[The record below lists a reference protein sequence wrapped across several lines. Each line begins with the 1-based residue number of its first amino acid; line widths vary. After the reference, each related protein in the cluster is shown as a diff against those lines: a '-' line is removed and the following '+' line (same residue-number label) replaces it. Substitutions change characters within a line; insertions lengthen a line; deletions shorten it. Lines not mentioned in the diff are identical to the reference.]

1 MRLDRLIPGSRFMTR
16 NMRRT
21 FAGALAISTGESFI
35 GASSTYSSRGCQSA
49 SAAGSLKPQW
59 NWAPYLRPSGSH
71 FEVRHAGA
79 SAISGAVKYLV
90 QVRLVER
97 GREPGTR
104 HDFCRI
110 HDHTWSHYISQSD
123 PVLSRIQAGADEGT
137 ALLGLDSPVGRRL
150 DETRRFFA
158 FLREEIK
165 QSMAK
170 WQRLQAA
177 EREAS

>member
-1 MRLDRLIPGSRFMTR
+1 MT
-16 NMRRT
+16 
-21 FAGALAISTGESFI
+21 GAD
-35 GASSTYSSRGCQSA
+35 A
-49 SAAGSLKPQW
+49 SAIADFQERF
-59 NWAPYLRPSGSH
+59 AQIMVDSGMPRMASRVYAALLVTDSGKLSAA
-71 FEVRHAGA
+71 ELAERLGVGA

-97 GREPGTR
+97 GRAPGTR

-110 HDHTWSHYISQSD
+110 HEHTWSHYISQSD
-123 PVLSRIQAGADEGT
+123 PVLARIQAGADEGM
-137 ALLGLDSPVGRRL
+137 ALLGLGSAAGRRL

-165 QSMAK
+165 QSMEK

-177 EREAS
+177 EREAGRQSAG

>member
-1 MRLDRLIPGSRFMTR
+1 MTQANEGAIADFRERFAQILVESGMPR
-16 NMRRT
+16 MAARVY
-21 FAGALAISTGESFI
+21 AALLVTDSGKL
-35 GASSTYSSRGCQSA
+35 
-49 SAAGSLKPQW
+49 SAAELAERLG
-59 NWAPYLRPSGSH
+59 
-71 FEVRHAGA
+71 VGA

-110 HDHTWSHYISQSD
+110 HEHTWSHFVSQSD
-123 PVLSRIQAGADEGT
+123 PVLVRVQAGAAEGVP
-137 ALLGLDSPVGRRL
+137 LLGLDSLAGQRL

-170 WQRLQAA
+170 WRRLQAA
-177 EREAS
+177 EREAGQRQSAG

>member
-1 MRLDRLIPGSRFMTR
+1 MTQANEGAIADFRERFAQILVESGMPR
-16 NMRRT
+16 MAARVY
-21 FAGALAISTGESFI
+21 AALLVTDSGKL
-35 GASSTYSSRGCQSA
+35 
-49 SAAGSLKPQW
+49 SAAELAERLG
-59 NWAPYLRPSGSH
+59 
-71 FEVRHAGA
+71 VGA

-110 HDHTWSHYISQSD
+110 HEHTWSHFVSQSD
-123 PVLSRIQAGADEGT
+123 PVLVRVQAGAAEGVP
-137 ALLGLDSPVGRRL
+137 LLGLDSLAGQRL

-170 WQRLQAA
+170 WRRLQAA
-177 EREAS
+177 EREAG

>member
-1 MRLDRLIPGSRFMTR
+1 MTR
-16 NMRRT
+16 ADEGVIAVFQER
-21 FAGALAISTGESFI
+21 FAQIMVEYGMPRMASRVYAALLVADSGKL
-35 GASSTYSSRGCQSA
+35 SA
-49 SAAGSLKPQW
+49 TELAERLG
-59 NWAPYLRPSGSH
+59 
-71 FEVRHAGA
+71 VGA

-110 HDHTWSHYISQSD
+110 HEHTWSHFVSQSD
-123 PVLSRIQAGADEGT
+123 PMLARVQVGADEGV
-137 ALLGLDSPVGRRL
+137 ALLGLDSPAGRRL

-158 FLREEIK
+158 FIREEIN

-170 WQRLQAA
+170 WRRLQEAEHEAGQTA
-177 EREAS
+177 ERILPR

>member
-1 MRLDRLIPGSRFMTR
+1 MIESGTPRMAARVYAALLVTDSGKLSAAELAERLD
-16 NMRRT
+16 
-21 FAGALAISTGESFI
+21 
-35 GASSTYSSRGCQSA
+35 
-49 SAAGSLKPQW
+49 
-59 NWAPYLRPSGSH
+59 
-71 FEVRHAGA
+71 VGA

-90 QVRLVER
+90 QIRLVER

-110 HDHTWSHYISQSD
+110 HEHTWSHYISQSD
-123 PVLSRIQAGADEGT
+123 PVLVRIQAGADEG
-137 ALLGLDSPVGRRL
+137 AGLLGIDSPAGRRL
-150 DETRRFFA
+150 DETGRFFA

-177 EREAS
+177 ERETG

>member
-1 MRLDRLIPGSRFMTR
+1 MTRADEEAVAGFRERFAQILVESGMPRMAARVYAVLLVTDSGKLSAAELAERLD
-16 NMRRT
+16 
-21 FAGALAISTGESFI
+21 AGA
-35 GASSTYSSRGCQSA
+35 
-49 SAAGSLKPQW
+49 P
-59 NWAPYLRPSGSH
+59 
-71 FEVRHAGA
+71 
-79 SAISGAVKYLV
+79 AISGAVKYLV

-123 PVLSRIQAGADEGT
+123 PVLIRIQAGAEEGT
-137 ALLGLDSPVGRRL
+137 ALVGPDSPAGRRL
-150 DETRRFFA
+150 DETGRFFA

-177 EREAS
+177 EREAG

>member
-1 MRLDRLIPGSRFMTR
+1 MTQADEGAIADFRERFAQIMVESGMPR
-16 NMRRT
+16 MAARVY
-21 FAGALAISTGESFI
+21 AALLVTDSGKL
-35 GASSTYSSRGCQSA
+35 
-49 SAAGSLKPQW
+49 SAAELAERLG
-59 NWAPYLRPSGSH
+59 
-71 FEVRHAGA
+71 VGA

-110 HDHTWSHYISQSD
+110 HEHTWSHFVSQSD
-123 PVLSRIQAGADEGT
+123 PVLVRVQAGAAEGIP
-137 ALLGLDSPVGRRL
+137 LLGLDSLAGQRL
-150 DETRRFFA
+150 DETRRFFT

-170 WQRLQAA
+170 WRRLQAA
-177 EREAS
+177 EREAG

>member
-1 MRLDRLIPGSRFMTR
+1 MTR
-16 NMRRT
+16 ANDGAIADFRER
-21 FAGALAISTGESFI
+21 FAQIMVEAGMPRMAARVYAALLVTDSGKL
-35 GASSTYSSRGCQSA
+35 
-49 SAAGSLKPQW
+49 SAAELAEQLG
-59 NWAPYLRPSGSH
+59 
-71 FEVRHAGA
+71 VGA

-110 HDHTWSHYISQSD
+110 HEHTWSHFVSQSD
-123 PVLSRIQAGADEGT
+123 PMLVRVQAGADEGT
-137 ALLGLDSPVGRRL
+137 ALLGLDSLAGQRL

-177 EREAS
+177 EREAG